1 MIISGTILKNAV
13 EKYRRTHLKK
23 EGYTAL
29 QSANAGASA
38 AFASFSLVVAVI
50 FLLLELLVLFYA
62 ISIAL
67 SCSQGG
73 PQKIVH
79 LVLAVTFTLPYML
92 FSVFF
97 SECANKTLTTS
108 T

>member
-1 MIISGTILKNAV
+1 MIISGTILKNSL
-13 EKYRRTHLKK
+13 ERYRITHLKK
-23 EGYTAL
+23 EGYTGW

-38 AFASFSLVVAVI
+38 ALASFSLVVAVI

-62 ISIAL
+62 VSVAL
-67 SCSQGG
+67 SCTKGG

-79 LVLAVTFTLPYML
+79 VVLAVTFTLPYML

-97 SECANKTLTTS
+97 SDCANKTLTT
-108 T
+108 